1 MTSRS
6 LEPRAPLHDEMA
18 EAAEAEAK
26 LGDCCR
32 TLGKE
37 GEEEEEEE
45 ENVEQQRTELEM
57 LQSIYSNEI
66 IIVKENTEFLASI
79 DMM

>member
-1 MTSRS
+1 
-6 LEPRAPLHDEMA
+6 MA
-18 EAAEAEAK
+18 EASE
-26 LGDCCR
+26 GDSC
-32 TLGKE
+32 TLEKE

-66 IIVKENTEFLASI
+66 IIVKENTEFLVSI
-79 DMM
+79 

>member
-1 MTSRS
+1 
-6 LEPRAPLHDEMA
+6 MA
-18 EAAEAEAK
+18 AK
-26 LGDCCR
+26 QGDCC

-37 GEEEEEEE
+37 GEEEEEE

-66 IIVKENTEFLASI
+66 IIVKENTEFLASN
-79 DMM
+79 MM

>member
-6 LEPRAPLHDEMA
+6 LKLRAPPHDEMA
-18 EAAEAEAK
+18 AK
-26 LGDCCR
+26 LGDCC

-37 GEEEEEEE
+37 GEEEEEE

-66 IIVKENTEFLASI
+66 IIVKENTEFLASN
-79 DMM
+79 MM

>member
-18 EAAEAEAK
+18 AK
-26 LGDCCR
+26 LGDCC

-37 GEEEEEEE
+37 GEEEEEE

-66 IIVKENTEFLASI
+66 IIVKENTEFLASN
-79 DMM
+79 MM

>member
-6 LEPRAPLHDEMA
+6 REPRAPPHDEMA
-18 EAAEAEAK
+18 AK
-26 LGDCCR
+26 LGDCC

-37 GEEEEEEE
+37 GEEEEEE

-66 IIVKENTEFLASI
+66 IIVKENTEFLASN
-79 DMM
+79 MM

>member
-6 LEPRAPLHDEMA
+6 REPRARPHDEMA
-18 EAAEAEAK
+18 EAEVEAK
-26 LGDCCR
+26 LGDCCH
-32 TLGKE
+32 TLGK
-37 GEEEEEEE
+37 EEEEE

>member
-6 LEPRAPLHDEMA
+6 LEPRAPPHDEMA
-18 EAAEAEAK
+18 EAEAEVEAK

-37 GEEEEEEE
+37 GKEEEEE